1 MSFHLFI
8 RNVSCASCS
17 ACRKSFLSGKR
28 VRPKG
33 IGFCRL
39 PHQKWRLGYEIGF
52 LLFGFFGD
60 SSPSLV
66 QTDGL
71 FAGDADDGTMARMEV
86 FDEGFGLGTE
96 MHKVFAALEFIASAA
111 VKVVHQ
117 DVFVRIV
124 QFEYAG
130 AFHVRT
136 GSGIRVEICEMFF
149 PRAAQRRGRG
159 LLYAAFQLF
168 AVPVFGI
175 SFIEEMIGAV
185 FMDDVAV
192 YGTVFGSEHQLRLV
206 LEGREIFVGVCAI
219 EIEGGVVFE
228 AYGEVDQVFPCFGV
242 VNGLGAHTHLMW
254 ANFSG

>member
-1 MSFHLFI
+1 MLLI
-8 RNVSCASCS
+8 PLVGRT
-17 ACRKSFLSGKR
+17 LSGKR
-28 VRPKG
+28 VRPKE

-39 PHQKWRLGYEIGF
+39 PHLKWKLGYEIGF
-52 LLFGFFGD
+52 LLFGFFGN

-149 PRAAQRRGRG
+149 PRPRATTGPWLAVCRFSALCRSGLWYFLYRRNDRCR
-159 LLYAAFQLF
+159 LF
-168 AVPVFGI
+168 GWMMSPSMAP
-175 SFIEEMIGAV
+175 
-185 FMDDVAV
+185 
-192 YGTVFGSEHQLRLV
+192 Y
-206 LEGREIFVGVCAI
+206 
-219 EIEGGVVFE
+219 
-228 AYGEVDQVFPCFGV
+228 
-242 VNGLGAHTHLMW
+242 LGA
-254 ANFSG
+254 NIS